1 MPKRNLTQ
9 AVKSLRSAIGSK
21 PRYFCFFDDDLTT
34 VCNLFC
40 EIFISWLVL
49 LGTVKIPAIIRDNDA
64 QAAANEQ
71 PHDVWD
77 NVICVWCSLLGLRS
91 LTVKGLLLDIR
102 ASVLSR
108 WSCYQGL

>member
-21 PRYFCFFDDDLTT
+21 PRYFCIFDDDLRI

-40 EIFISWLVL
+40 EIFTSWLVL
-49 LGTVKIPAIIRDNDA
+49 LGTVKIPAIIRDNNA

-91 LTVKGLLLDIR
+91 LTVKGLLLDI
-102 ASVLSR
+102 LSNFVN
-108 WSCYQGL
+108 